1 MLHCKSKLQYIVITL
16 PLVGWQSIVMTMS
29 VCVCF
34 SIHKH
39 IPGIT
44 LPIFTRCFVHVT
56 SGRGLLLFVWCCDTL
71 CISGFIDNVIFAHMH
86 WALTLLV
93 GQQEGHPACK
103 NLSGGVLAWLF
114 VWSEV
119 HTCIWPSWCHCLT
132 VSCFS
137 KIQIGFTF
145 LVPAHPGSPGQ
156 RFVKRMCVC
165 VSYLHIMGHVRG
177 CRCNTGTAS
186 QQVRLGRGPWLKQQA
201 VSP

>member
-29 VCVCF
+29 VCVCL

-44 LPIFTRCFVHVT
+44 LPIFARCFVHVT
-56 SGRGLLLFVWCCDTL
+56 SGRGLLLFWWCCDTL

-119 HTCIWPSWCHCLT
+119 HTCIWPSWCHCHSLSLASVKSRLVLHFWYQLT
-132 VSCFS
+132 RV
-137 KIQIGFTF
+137 
-145 LVPAHPGSPGQ
+145 VPDKGSLNVCG
-156 RFVKRMCVC
+156 RVCVC
-165 VSYLHIMGHVRG
+165 VIFAHNAP
-177 CRCNTGTAS
+177 CTG
-186 QQVRLGRGPWLKQQA
+186 VP
-201 VSP
+201 V